1 MPSVSLVA
9 TSNTPTYPGDEGT
22 APPNPM
28 IPCNNSAPSI
38 GTGSPN
44 ARKQTANDAAL
55 TSHSTSDQAT
65 TPAKREGLRN
75 TASPSTNPSIADRTR
90 TANRCGSSRCAI
102 ASSRRSQGAGFTT
115 TITATTS
122 AAPNTI
128 APTIATWTSDTPP
141 TIASRGNEGAAIATA
156 ISPSMVS
163 ASNTRSTPIEPST
176 VVNRTGVRRLSTQAR
191 ANSPARA
198 GSRLFAMKP
207 IAVASHNAAS
217 GSGRPAGSRSSTRHR
232 SARIG
237 KVRVAR
243 MTVAASSATLAR
255 CTCVMTSVKLTSCN
269 AQARRPTDTA
279 RPTIQAQRDRAL
291 VGLEGEDNEIADF
304 VEQRTELVGREV
316 PRLLAQLLGARQ
328 GTLPAVHQALDI
340 DHVQRGHRGRA
351 WRRGGGRRSGRGARG
366 GERRRG

>member
-176 VVNRTGVRRLSTQAR
+176 VVNRTGVRRLAPPPP
-191 ANSPARA
+191 ANSP
-198 GSRLFAMKP
+198 
-207 IAVASHNAAS
+207 
-217 GSGRPAGSRSSTRHR
+217 RPAGSRSSTRHR

-269 AQARRPTDTA
+269 AEARRPTDTA

-328 GTLPAVHQALDI
+328 GTLPAEHQALDI